1 MKKAI
6 TDLTLDMENS
16 NKDTTETQGNTILT
30 T

>member
-16 NKDTTETQGNTILT
+16 NKDTTKTQVNTILT

>member
-6 TDLTLDMENS
+6 TDLTLDMESS